1 MMAIKTSTFGR
12 LELSGQDA
20 VRFLRHLSEDKPKQE
35 AKKTLQ
41 RGREALKQQVNQ
53 TKESN

>member
-1 MMAIKTSTFGR
+1 MAIKTSTFGR

-20 VRFLRHLSEDKPKQE
+20 VRFLRHLSKDKPKQE